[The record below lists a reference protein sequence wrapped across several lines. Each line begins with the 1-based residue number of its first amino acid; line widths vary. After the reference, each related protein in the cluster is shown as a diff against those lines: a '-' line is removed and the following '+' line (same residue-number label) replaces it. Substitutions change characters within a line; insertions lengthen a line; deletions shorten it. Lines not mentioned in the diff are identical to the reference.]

1 MTGHLRDVAGEVHAG
16 AEAVLAF
23 WFDELSQEQHWIKDV
38 DLDRTIGERFG
49 ALRQAVVETHAAG
62 WRDTPDTLLA
72 AIILTDQF
80 SRNIHRGTARAF
92 EADAL
97 ALELARAGIAHGW
110 HETLPPD
117 RAAFLLMPLMHA
129 EDADAQAECVARFEV
144 LGLDQQV
151 KFARDHAAVIERYGR
166 FPHRN
171 AQLGRA
177 STAEEL
183 AYLSQ
188 PDAGW

>member
-1 MTGHLRDVAGEVHAG
+1 MTGHLGDVASEVHAG
-16 AEAVLAF
+16 TEAVLAF
-23 WFDELSQEQHWIKDV
+23 WFDELSEEQHWIKND

-49 ALRQAVVETHAAG
+49 ALRQAVVDTNAAG
-62 WRDTPDTLLA
+62 WRDTPETLLA

-97 ALELARAGIAHGW
+97 ALELAREGIARDW
-110 HETLPPD
+110 QETLPPE

-129 EDADAQAECVARFEV
+129 EDREAQAECVARFET
-144 LGLDQQV
+144 LGLDEQV

-171 AQLGRA
+171 EQLGRP
-177 STAEEL
+177 STPEEQ

-188 PDAGW
+188 PNAGW